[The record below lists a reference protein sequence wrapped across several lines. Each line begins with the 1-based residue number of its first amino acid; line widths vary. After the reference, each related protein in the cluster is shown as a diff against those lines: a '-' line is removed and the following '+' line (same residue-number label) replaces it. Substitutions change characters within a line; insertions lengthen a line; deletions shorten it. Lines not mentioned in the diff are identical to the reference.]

1 MFGRSGARSPQVTGL
16 FPGTELAS
24 MTAMRRLLPAG
35 LLAFLVA
42 AEAIAQP
49 STIGPGDIRC
59 PDCALSGQKPA
70 TGHLCKSV

>member
-1 MFGRSGARSPQVTGL
+1 
-16 FPGTELAS
+16 

-49 STIGPGDIRC
+49 STIGSGDIRC